1 MAHPSGRPDPAVGA
15 FGRHSA
21 GRRPSV
27 LEELLENPGEFSFSQ
42 AVRLLQQA
50 YGPSGVQGG
59 DAFLREQ
66 LRIRPY
72 LSLGFPP
79 NDLAD
84 IEELPQKSG
93 LAPDASR
100 RFKMTATFM
109 GLYGPSSPLPTYYTE
124 ELLAEQGED
133 KSVSRDFVDILNH
146 GFFILFALADSYYRL
161 TRRLCEEVDGDI
173 LSRLFALVGLGHSE
187 MLDNAFRN
195 PGALLRA
202 IGLLTQFPR
211 SAAGLRGLLADRIGA
226 PVQVRQCEPRQ
237 AAIPI
242 DQCCCLGREDN
253 ALGAASWLGF
263 TTPDAM
269 GKIAVIAG
277 PMSSEMYLRFMPG
290 QPDFDELQTLIRF
303 YCTQPLE
310 FDLEFILIQGEAQPG
325 RVGEERWSQLGC
337 DVWLAPEPLS
347 EARAVF
353 FECGRNRDD
362 HPPGCAAR

>member
-1 MAHPSGRPDPAVGA
+1 
-15 FGRHSA
+15 
-21 GRRPSV
+21 V
-27 LEELLENPGEFSFSQ
+27 LEELLVRPREFSFSQ

-50 YGPSGVQGG
+50 YGPSGAQGG

-79 NDLAD
+79 NDLVD

-93 LAPDASR
+93 RPPGASR

-161 TRRLCEEVDGDI
+161 SRRLCEEVDGDI

-211 SAAGLRGLLADRIGA
+211 SAAGLRGLLADRIEA
-226 PVQVRQCEPRQ
+226 PVQVRQCEARE
-237 AAIPI
+237 AAIPL
-242 DQCCCLGREDN
+242 DQCCCLGRPAN
-253 ALGAASWLGF
+253 ALGEASWLGF
-263 TTPDAM
+263 MTPDAM
-269 GKIAVIAG
+269 GKIAIILG
-277 PMSSEMYLRFMPG
+277 PMGKDMYLRCMPG
-290 QPDFDELQTLIRF
+290 QSDFDELLALIRF

-310 FDLEFILIQGEAQPG
+310 FDLEFVLAQGEAQPG
-325 RVGEERWSQLGC
+325 RLGEPCWSRLGC
-337 DVWLAPEPLS
+337 DAWLAPERHS

-353 FECGRNRDD
+353 SECGRIRGAYQ
-362 HPPGCAAR
+362 PGFAGR